1 MKIICKQ
8 VSAISFL
15 IVNNRAPQK
24 VIKLKCYVVHDIA
37 VPRLEEQTRQ
47 VLQIL
52 KTNLVGASLR
62 ASFQGQGGWGGAE
75 EGELAS
81 NYISRI

>member
-15 IVNNRAPQK
+15 IVDKSTPQK
-24 VIKLKCYVVHDIA
+24 VITLKCYVVYDIA
-37 VPRLEEQTRQ
+37 VARLEEQTRQ

-52 KTNLVGASLR
+52 KTNLVRASLQ
-62 ASFQGQGGWGGAE
+62 ASFSRGGGGK
-75 EGELAS
+75 EGELAA

>member
-15 IVNNRAPQK
+15 IVNKSTPQK
-24 VIKLKCYVVHDIA
+24 VITLKCYVVYDIA
-37 VPRLEEQTRQ
+37 VARLEEQTRQ

-52 KTNLVGASLR
+52 KTNLVRASLRTSFSGAVGGGGGEEGRR
-62 ASFQGQGGWGGAE
+62 ASFQ
-75 EGELAS
+75 LHL
-81 NYISRI
+81 

>member
-1 MKIICKQ
+1 M
-8 VSAISFL
+8 SAISFL
-15 IVNNRAPQK
+15 IVNKSAPQK

-37 VPRLEEQTRQ
+37 VARIEEQTRQ

-52 KTNLVGASLR
+52 KTNLAGASLQ
-62 ASFQGQGGWGGAE
+62 ASFGRAE
-75 EGELAS
+75 LVS

>member
-15 IVNNRAPQK
+15 IVDKSTPQK
-24 VIKLKCYVVHDIA
+24 VITLKCYVVYDIA
-37 VPRLEEQTRQ
+37 VARLEEQTRQ

-52 KTNLVGASLR
+52 KTNLVRASLQ
-62 ASFQGQGGWGGAE
+62 ASFSRGGGE